1 MIWPLIDYALHIIIF
16 LKVRLPKEFLKV
28 GVGKACRG
36 KCFPEVIF
44 LMIAKFVEPCK
55 IYKFGIRKKVEHET
69 IYFNIQQFFG
79 ALKCIS
85 FRCTEGALK
94 FLRMFSLITKEP
106 SKKYFDYVWVWPQGP
121 RFLKTPLG
129 GVNPHY
135 RTTGRQSISFYQVN
149 L

>member
-121 RFLKTPLG
+121 RFFKTPPGNFETPPLQ
-129 GVNPHY
+129 NHW
-135 RTTGRQSISFYQVN
+135 
-149 L
+149 